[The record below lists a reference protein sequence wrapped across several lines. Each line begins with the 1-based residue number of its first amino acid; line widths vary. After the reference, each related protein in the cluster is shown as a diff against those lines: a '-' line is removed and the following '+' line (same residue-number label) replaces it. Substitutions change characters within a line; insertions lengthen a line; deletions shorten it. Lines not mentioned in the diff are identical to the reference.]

1 MESAEFDSPLGFKF
15 YKLNRKEIEMKPPK
29 RKIKR
34 TITYMNVYKFA
45 ESYNSVWIKSK
56 EIIINQ
62 INSEG
67 FFDVV
72 AGKADVIRLTY

>member
-1 MESAEFDSPLGFKF
+1 
-15 YKLNRKEIEMKPPK
+15 MKTVK